1 MSAKVHTWCPNC
13 SATSLRRVS
22 HHIREGM
29 ACMQPE
35 PLQQGW
41 HELVGKQLG

>member
-29 ACMQPE
+29 ACRQP
-35 PLQQGW
+35 PLNK
-41 HELVGKQLG
+41 VGMS